1 MMCGQWWFKDLRQL
15 RWNWEFH
22 GGSFAQESIYLKRK
36 ERSIG
41 KKEKKD
47 MELNIHILRTERVI
61 FLPTKGDL
69 ENKKSRVPLVLLFA
83 NP

>member
-1 MMCGQWWFKDLRQL
+1 MCGQWWFKDLRQL

-47 MELNIHILRTERVI
+47 MELVY
-61 FLPTKGDL
+61 DM
-69 ENKKSRVPLVLLFA
+69 
-83 NP
+83 